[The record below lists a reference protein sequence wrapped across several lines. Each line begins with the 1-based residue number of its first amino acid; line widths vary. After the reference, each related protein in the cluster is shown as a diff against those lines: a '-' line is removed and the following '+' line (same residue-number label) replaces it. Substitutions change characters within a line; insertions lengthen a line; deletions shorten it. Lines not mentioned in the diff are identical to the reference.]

1 MTPADFRSARNALGL
16 TQHQMAEALQ
26 MGKHGWQTISGWE
39 NGNRPIPGPVAI
51 AVRCLVE
58 HGPMARTNE
67 VM

>member
-1 MTPADFRSARNALGL
+1 MTPADFRTARATLGL

-39 NGNRPIPGPVAI
+39 TGARPIPGPVAI

-58 HGPMARTNE
+58 HR
-67 VM
+67 